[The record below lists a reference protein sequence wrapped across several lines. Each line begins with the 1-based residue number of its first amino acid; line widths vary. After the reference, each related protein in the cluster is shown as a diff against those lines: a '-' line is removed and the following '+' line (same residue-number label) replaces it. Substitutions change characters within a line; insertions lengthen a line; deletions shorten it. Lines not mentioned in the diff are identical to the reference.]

1 VAGCKR
7 DYFIFQM
14 GLSPAGHLC
23 LETSIGPGGGR
34 KDFTGRDE
42 IFFFLEKFVSAVP
55 GACFVK
61 GVGKCFNQRFWDLFS
76 EVCFTNQFRLVCLG
90 RETADWVLVGGFR
103 ALKYDVRHTPIVIE
117 RIAKEWKLKRT

>member
-1 VAGCKR
+1 VSGDFDR
-7 DYFIFQM
+7 
-14 GLSPAGHLC
+14 PR
-23 LETSIGPGGGR
+23 GGGR